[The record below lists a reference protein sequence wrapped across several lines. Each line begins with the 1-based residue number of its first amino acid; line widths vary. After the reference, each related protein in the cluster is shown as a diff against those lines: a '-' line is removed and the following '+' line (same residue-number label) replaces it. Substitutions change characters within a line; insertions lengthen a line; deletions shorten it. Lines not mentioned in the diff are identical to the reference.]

1 MWDYTLKNGKMLRKA
16 ISDGD
21 AAEVLH
27 TLRTCYEEINEVMPD
42 IFDED
47 DLDSCIDDIEN
58 ELDNYENYENYDMTM
73 SDVEDNVDYLLGKF
87 YDICD
92 DLNIWVGL

>member
-1 MWDYTLKNGKMLRKA
+1 MRWDYTLKNGKMLRNA

-42 IFDED
+42 T
-47 DLDSCIDDIEN
+47 L
-58 ELDNYENYENYDMTM
+58 
-73 SDVEDNVDYLLGKF
+73 
-87 YDICD
+87 
-92 DLNIWVGL
+92 